1 MVTCLSNRTQTGSLP
16 VRITKREVTKV
27 LSTGGQEPSV
37 SRFDSDLL
45 DKYKDVD
52 RLMKGSPMEGRVWV

>member
-1 MVTCLSNRTQTGSLP
+1 VELHGVVTCLSNRTQTGSLP

-45 DKYKDVD
+45 DKI
-52 RLMKGSPMEGRVWV
+52 RH